1 MAKKKKIK
9 FKPTL
14 SKDISRHNLTA
25 IERLTNV
32 ISGRESTLARSVRI
46 FGEARR
52 GLNFLKQYKKSA
64 TFFGSARS
72 HLPEKMYKEATKLAN
87 MLSQDGYAIL
97 TGGGGGIMEAAN
109 KGAFEAGGSSV
120 GLNIELANGQRQ
132 NPYINEGMAFHYFFT
147 RKVMLSFSSRIYLF
161 FPGGFGT
168 LDEFFEIV
176 CLAQT
181 EKIEPPFT
189 IIVVGRDFWTP
200 LLKWVDDALYEEF
213 ATISKED
220 QDLYHLVDTADAAY
234 KIISTKKTKR

>member
-1 MAKKKKIK
+1 MSKKIK
-9 FKPTL
+9 MKFKPSL
-14 SKDISRHNLTA
+14 VKDISRHELTA
-25 IERLTNV
+25 IERLTNR
-32 ISGRESTLARSVRI
+32 IYGRESNLARSTRI
-46 FGEARR
+46 FWESRR
-52 GLNFLKQYKKSA
+52 GLSFLKKYKKSV

-72 HLPEKMYKEATKLAN
+72 HLPERMYKEATKLSN
-87 MLSQDGYAIL
+87 MLSKDGYAVL

-147 RKVMLSFSSRIYLF
+147 RKVMLSFSSRVYIF

-181 EKIEPPFT
+181 GKIDRDFEI
-189 IIVVGRDFWTP
+189 IIVGKDFWQP
-200 LLKWVDDALYEEF
+200 LLRWIDDALYEEF
-213 ATISKED
+213 ATINLED
-220 QDLYHLVDTADAAY
+220 QKLYHLVDTADAAY
-234 KIISTKKTKR
+234 KIISGNKK